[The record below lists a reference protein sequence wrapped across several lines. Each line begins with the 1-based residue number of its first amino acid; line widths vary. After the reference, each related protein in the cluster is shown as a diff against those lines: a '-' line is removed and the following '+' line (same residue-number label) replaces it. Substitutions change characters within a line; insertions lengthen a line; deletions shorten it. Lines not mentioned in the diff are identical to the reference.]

1 MELAYINQTLS
12 PDEKILGRFE
22 LTIWQYFLPVLSIL
36 IAIGPL
42 WILWTWLQR
51 RTTELAY
58 TDKRIITKYGIISRN
73 TDEIKIDA
81 IESIDVRQGILGR
94 IFNFGN
100 LVISGRG
107 GKLVVIADVKNVV
120 AFRKALV
127 DLQ

>member
-12 PDEKILGRFE
+12 PDEKILGRLE
-22 LTIWQYFLPVLSIL
+22 LSIWQYFWPVLSTVI
-36 IAIGPL
+36 IIGPI
-42 WILWTWLQR
+42 WILWTWVKR
-51 RTTELAY
+51 RSTELAY
-58 TDKRIITKYGIISRN
+58 TNKRIITKYGVISRN

-107 GKLVVIADVKNVV
+107 GKLVVISDVKNVV
-120 AFRKALV
+120 SYRKALV

>member
-12 PDEKILGRFE
+12 PDEKVLGRLE
-22 LTIWQYFLPVLSIL
+22 LSIWQYFWPVLSTVI
-36 IAIGPL
+36 IIGPL
-42 WILWTWLQR
+42 WILWTWVKR

-58 TDKRIITKYGIISRN
+58 TNKRIITKYGIISRN

-100 LVISGRG
+100 LVITGRG
-107 GKLVVIADVKNVV
+107 GKLVIISDVYNVV
-120 AFRKALV
+120 AYRKALV

>member
-12 PDEKILGRFE
+12 PDEKILGRLE
-22 LTIWQYFLPVLSIL
+22 LSIWQYFWPVLSTVI
-36 IAIGPL
+36 IIGPI
-42 WILWTWLQR
+42 WILWTWVKR
-51 RTTELAY
+51 RSTELAY
-58 TDKRIITKYGIISRN
+58 TNKRIITKYGVISRN

-107 GKLVVIADVKNVV
+107 GKLVIISDVKNVV
-120 AFRKALV
+120 SYRKALV